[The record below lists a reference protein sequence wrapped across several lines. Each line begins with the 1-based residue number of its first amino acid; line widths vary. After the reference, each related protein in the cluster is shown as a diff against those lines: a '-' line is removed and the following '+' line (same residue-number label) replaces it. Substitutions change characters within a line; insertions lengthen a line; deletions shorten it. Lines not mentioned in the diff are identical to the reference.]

1 MKNINNI
8 NTDEA
13 VDRLAKSEQGVHY
26 MIIYQDLATLRKFY
40 SNYTKKQIEDN
51 NESILINPFYETTD
65 DVRQVLSNNVNLNV
79 FKYEKEETL
88 SIKDA
93 LEIYFGKE
101 TDAYFKKRMAI
112 RSKEIGKDNFSIMND
127 IGAYPFKGKD
137 KELVEY
143 ELSLPKVFDLPLKRF
158 CIFHQK
164 DFDRLLEEQKQKLID
179 HHGMTIIL
187 DK

>member
-1 MKNINNI
+1 
-8 NTDEA
+8 
-13 VDRLAKSEQGVHY
+13 
-26 MIIYQDLATLRKFY
+26 MIIYKDLATLRKFY

-65 DVRQVLSNNVNLNV
+65 FVRQVLSEHVNLDV
-79 FKYEKEETL
+79 LKYEKEETL
-88 SIKDA
+88 LIIDA
-93 LEIYFGKE
+93 YEIYFGE
-101 TDAYFKKRMAI
+101 EPDASFKKRMAI
-112 RSKEIGKDNFSIMND
+112 RSKELGKDNLSIIND
-127 IGAYPFKGKD
+127 IGAYPFKVND

-164 DFDRLLEEQKQKLID
+164 DFDRLSQQQKQKLIV
-179 HHGMTIIL
+179 HHGRTVIL